1 MYTNLVMPKKKM
13 TFWRFIALW
22 IAAKWDK
29 MILWG
34 ITKIFALAIA
44 ITLGLKKRYRM
55 SHNNG
60 IAGRGKVRIV
70 DNPQFPEHDFF
81 VPGKEFDARV
91 RHAMATFLDDA
102 MKGIRSC
109 SVKFADSDFDSPFD
123 LECNTGEINLF
134 WSAASFL
141 QFAKLR
147 KEQWGVEYV
156 EYYRKYPQGIK
167 GAQEALRKDATSFTN
182 LRYYALTPF
191 LFYGKDKVKRY
202 AKYRVI
208 PFDDI
213 PETGLIDNPSDW
225 DTANQRITPH
235 ETRGRNY
242 LKEEYKEHIQ
252 QEGAA
257 KYRIQIQT
265 RVANDDD
272 SPEIFNNQIPW
283 DAAIFPWYDLATM
296 EITEILD
303 WKESTLTS
311 FSLNNMPKTLG
322 IIPAKSIYDYNSL
335 NYMRANAEIAR
346 KARLLSYKL
355 KGIPGPIPN
364 NDNRNTDVW
373 DSKK

>member
-1 MYTNLVMPKKKM
+1 MHTKPMIRPVKNSAWHYFLR
-13 TFWRFIALW
+13 WLGAGY
-22 IAAKWDK
+22 DK
-29 MILWG
+29 LILWL
-34 ITKIFALAIA
+34 TSKFFAL
-44 ITLGLKKRYRM
+44 GLALVLSFPKRYRM

-60 IAGRGKVRIV
+60 IAGKGKLRIV

-81 VPGKEFDARV
+81 VPGRVFDARI

-109 SVKFADSDFDSPFD
+109 SIKFADTQWESPMD

-141 QFAKLR
+141 KFAQLR
-147 KEQWGVEYV
+147 KQQWGVEYE
-156 EYYRKYPQGIK
+156 EYYRKYPQGII
-167 GAQEALRKDATSFTN
+167 GAQKALRKDATSYTN

-191 LFYGKDKVKRY
+191 LFIGKDQIKRY
-202 AKYRVI
+202 AKYRVV

-213 PETGLIDNPSDW
+213 PETGLITHPSDW

-235 ETRGRNY
+235 EPRGRNY
-242 LKEEYKEHIQ
+242 LKDEFVKRVKE
-252 QEGAA
+252 EGAH
-257 KYRIQIQT
+257 YRLQIQT

-272 SPEIFNNQIPW
+272 NPEIFNNQIPW
-283 DAAIFPWYDLATM
+283 DEAVFPWHDLAIID
-296 EITEILD
+296 ITEPLD

-335 NYMRANAEIAR
+335 NYMRAHAELAR
-346 KARLLSYKL
+346 KARLFSYKI
-355 KGIPGPIPN
+355 KGFPPPIPDD
-364 NDNRNTDVW
+364 DNRNKSDW
-373 DSKK
+373 DGKY